1 MKIWVDRS
9 KELVGE
15 NIHLIPTI
23 LVQHQVE
30 NKDILLGNGCIN
42 SPSLRFCQDIG
53 LSILRSPYFA
63 QTSLQTGYCTSGSS
77 LAGHRVCNDR
87 ENTDI
92 ILFIFIV
99 VFSFEIFMI
108 HILQGTGAFVG
119 IPIVQGSQTK
129 LSCGMIVIQGCLCIQ
144 NRRFHTDDADAFNSY
159 FRRFNAFLRF
169 HFTKFLKQ
177 SILPFSHGL

>member
-63 QTSLQTGYCTSGSS
+63 QTSLQAGYCTSGSP
-77 LAGHRVCNDR
+77 LAGFRVCNDR
-87 ENTDI
+87 ENTEI

-99 VFSFEIFMI
+99 VFSIELIRIELNMQHLDTKPSSQKVKFKMSHPDKPYRSEEISPDVALF
-108 HILQGTGAFVG
+108 
-119 IPIVQGSQTK
+119 
-129 LSCGMIVIQGCLCIQ
+129 
-144 NRRFHTDDADAFNSY
+144 
-159 FRRFNAFLRF
+159 
-169 HFTKFLKQ
+169 
-177 SILPFSHGL
+177 